1 MSFTARDKIK
11 TTKGRQPTPFEDS
24 VAQCLLELQQNNS
37 DLKTSL
43 KNLHISAAKEV
54 EVPGNKKSI
63 AIFVPFRLLKEFHQI
78 QGRLVPEL
86 EKKLGTTVVLVAQ
99 RRIQRP
105 GQTKQK
111 RPISRTL
118 KAVHESIL
126 EDIVYPVEITGKRT
140 RVDTKGHTHLKV
152 YLDPREEKVYEGK
165 LDSYSAVY
173 QRLTGRSVT
182 FLFQ

>member
-1 MSFTARDKIK
+1 MSFAARDKIK
-11 TTKGRQPTPFEDS
+11 PAKGRQPTPFEDS

-37 DLKTSL
+37 DFKVPL
-43 KNLHISAAKEV
+43 KNLYISAAKEV
-54 EVPGNKKSI
+54 EVTGNKK
-63 AIFVPFRLLKEFHQI
+63 AVCIFVPYRHLKEFHQI

-86 EKKLGTTVVLVAQ
+86 EKKLGNNVVLIAQ

-118 KAVHESIL
+118 KAVHDAIL
-126 EDIVYPVEITGKRT
+126 DDLVYPAEITGKRT
-140 RVDTKGHTHLKV
+140 RIDTKGHTHLKV
-152 YLDPREEKVYEGK
+152 YLDPREKLVEPK

-173 QRLTGRSVT
+173 KRLTGRSVS